1 MAENDLRIQSH
12 IDGQEA
18 PGAEQPPG
26 QPMDGG
32 QEQATDIED
41 GGPAN
46 VDAPD
51 TRRVWGD
58 EVDVPND
65 VSHQREAQPG
75 GEDGDQFVVSKVVAR
90 RGLKRPAERVASAG
104 GGGT

>member
-32 QEQATDIED
+32 QEQATDI
-41 GGPAN
+41 
-46 VDAPD
+46 
-51 TRRVWGD
+51 